1 MAKNV
6 KAYRLGLLIG
16 ASLFAVPSQ
25 AQVAPATPDSKSA
38 GSTGPSTADA
48 TSQASSGGQANSGN
62 PTQESGG
69 LADIIVTARQRSETL
84 TRAPVAVS
92 ALNESQLSRYNA
104 SSLSQIAQSVPQVTV
119 EKVGGGGSGAIL
131 TIRGV
136 GSSPQDT
143 GLASTVLVDLD
154 GSPISRGAIVS
165 AGFFDLAQVE
175 VLKGPQ
181 ALLFGKNSPAGVI
194 SIKSAGATKTW
205 QGYVRAGYEFNAR
218 EKYTEGAVSGPITST
233 LGIRVAARY
242 SGMDGYEKVSGSTV
256 APVTDPLFPN
266 SPVNHDRS
274 PNRHDVIGRLTLDW
288 KPSDQFSAVLK
299 VLGASTRDNTGANS
313 TTEIVCGDP
322 NGKPIAID
330 FATGTPFVDT
340 AGDCRADGNR
350 TDAAL
355 NASRAKSFPH
365 AGDGQPYLRFDAIVT
380 SLTAVY
386 HAGPISI
393 TSATSYYKYKNE
405 FFNSEEFS
413 SSGNFFAYNRS
424 ESSDFSQQL
433 RAQIDLSHSV
443 NAIVGAYY
451 EHESLPFA
459 ENVLLVP
466 LGLDPVT
473 GRSDNF
479 SGFYNT
485 TATTYSGFGQLN
497 IDILENLQLSGG
509 ARYTSQTTKT
519 VGGNDYVS
527 AIFGTFGFSKPAGQL
542 LTGEATDNNV
552 SPEATLTWHPVP
564 NMTLYGA
571 YKTGFLSGGFAQTS
585 LITPAL
591 TGASLRFKPETVKG
605 EEIGFKADLF
615 DRKLR
620 LSSAVYRYTF
630 NDLQVQTFDAATV
643 SFQVRNAAVARTT
656 GVELELLSQVTRNLE
671 LHGTASYN
679 DAKYLSYPNSPCY
692 AGQTVAAGCVTV
704 GGVASQNI
712 GGRPLARAPKVNL
725 TAGFVFDVP
734 VSQKFGVQ
742 FTGDVR
748 YLSSY
753 FNVETLNPV
762 GKQNAFATVNA
773 SIRVHSPSDR
783 WELALLGQNLTNRFY
798 IVNAFDK
805 PLAPGAQVV
814 ANVARGRQIAI
825 QGTIKF

>member
-1 MAKNV
+1 MSTF
-6 KAYRLGLLIG
+6 RPSRWTLSIG
-16 ASLFAVPSQ
+16 VSILAVATQAEAVPTSPAPQ
-25 AQVAPATPDSKSA
+25 TSAPAGNAAATDASA
-38 GSTGPSTADA
+38 
-48 TSQASSGGQANSGN
+48 
-62 PTQESGG
+62 PTTETGG

-84 TRAPVAVS
+84 TMAPVAVS
-92 ALNESQLSRYNA
+92 ALNTAQLNRYNA

-143 GLASTVLVDLD
+143 ALASTVLVDLD

-194 SIKSAGATKTW
+194 SIKSAGPTKTW
-205 QGYVRAGYEFNAR
+205 QGYARAGFEFNAR
-218 EKYTEGAVSGPITST
+218 EKYTEGAISGPITST
-233 LGIRVAARY
+233 LGIRVAGRY
-242 SGMDGYEKVSGSTV
+242 SGMEGYERVSGLV
-256 APVTDPLFPN
+256 VPPVTDPLFPN
-266 SPVNHDRS
+266 TPVDHDRS
-274 PNRHDVIGRLTLDW
+274 PKRHEMIGRLTLEW
-288 KPSDQFSAVLK
+288 KPTDTFSAVLK
-299 VLGASTRDNTGANS
+299 VLGASTRDKTGANS

-340 AGDCRADGNR
+340 AGDCKADGNR

-355 NASRAKSFPH
+355 NATRAKSFPH
-365 AGDGQPYLRFDAIVT
+365 AGNGQPYLKFDALVT

-386 HAGPISI
+386 NSGPFSL
-393 TSATSYYKYKNE
+393 TSDTSYYKYKNE

-413 SSGNFFAYNRS
+413 SSGNFFAYNKS
-424 ESSDFSQQL
+424 KSSDFSQQL
-433 RAQIDLSHSV
+433 RAQIKFSDSI
-443 NAIVGAYY
+443 NAIIGGFY

-466 LGLDPVT
+466 LGLDPIT

-485 TATTYSGFGQLN
+485 TATTYSGFGQIN
-497 IDILENLQLSGG
+497 IDLLHNVQLSGG

-519 VGGNDYVS
+519 IGGNDYVS
-527 AIFGTFGFSKPAGQL
+527 AAFGAFGFSKPAGQL
-542 LTGEATDNNV
+542 LVGKATDTNV
-552 SPEATLTWHPVP
+552 SPEATLTWHPQS

-585 LITPAL
+585 LITPSL
-591 TGASLRFKPETVKG
+591 TGDTLRFKPEKVKG
-605 EEIGFKADLF
+605 GEIGFKAELF
-615 DRKLR
+615 GRRLR
-620 LSSAVYRYTF
+620 ISSAVYRYQF
-630 NDLQVQTFDAATV
+630 DDLQVQTFDAATV

-656 GVELELLSQVTRNLE
+656 GAEIELLSQVTRNLE
-671 LHGTASYN
+671 LHGSASYN
-679 DAKYLSYPNSPCY
+679 QAKYLSYPNSPCY
-692 AGQTVAAGCVTV
+692 AGQSVAAGCVTV
-704 GGVASQNI
+704 GGVATQDI
-712 GGRPLARAPKVNL
+712 GGRSLARAPKVNL
-725 TAGFVFDVP
+725 TGGFVYDAPISQDV
-734 VSQKFGVQ
+734 GVQ

-748 YLSSY
+748 YLGSY

-762 GKQNAFATVNA
+762 GKQNAFAAVNA
-773 SIRVHSPSDR
+773 SMRVHSPDDR
-783 WELALLGQNLTNRFY
+783 WEIALLGQNLTNRRY

-825 QGTIKF
+825 QGTVKF